1 MLIEPITP
9 AGKDWLEE
17 NLQQERT
24 TFGRCIAAEPRFVP
38 AIVEGAQGRRPG
50 GRMTRTQYQTLVIEL
65 NTAYR
70 LLEPNT
76 YAASAASAAL
86 LRARQQLVR
95 MGRPAA

>member
-38 AIVEGAQGRRPG
+38 SWKAHRADG
-50 GRMTRTQYQTLVIEL
+50 LVV
-65 NTAYR
+65 A
-70 LLEPNT
+70 
-76 YAASAASAAL
+76 
-86 LRARQQLVR
+86 
-95 MGRPAA
+95 